1 MLYSTIGVM
10 FLIAGFDSCAACK
23 SQPLLL
29 SDCLAGTTE
38 LSLLL
43 SDCLAGTTELSLL
56 LSDCLAGTTDLP
68 PNLRFFMRLGA
79 VQ

>member
-10 FLIAGFDSCAACK
+10 FFIAGFDSCAVCE

-43 SDCLAGTTELSLL
+43 SDY
-56 LSDCLAGTTDLP
+56 LAGTTDLP

>member
-38 LSLLL
+38 LPLLL
-43 SDCLAGTTELSLL
+43 SDY
-56 LSDCLAGTTDLP
+56 LAGTTDLP

>member
-43 SDCLAGTTELSLL
+43 SDY
-56 LSDCLAGTTDLP
+56 LAGTTDLP

>member
-1 MLYSTIGVM
+1 MLYSTIGVV

-43 SDCLAGTTELSLL
+43 SDY
-56 LSDCLAGTTDLP
+56 LAGTTDLP

>member
-1 MLYSTIGVM
+1 M
-10 FLIAGFDSCAACK
+10 FFIAGFDSCAVCK

-43 SDCLAGTTELSLL
+43 SDY
-56 LSDCLAGTTDLP
+56 LAGTTDLP

>member
-1 MLYSTIGVM
+1 MLYSTIGVV

-43 SDCLAGTTELSLL
+43 SDCLAGTT
-56 LSDCLAGTTDLP
+56 DLP